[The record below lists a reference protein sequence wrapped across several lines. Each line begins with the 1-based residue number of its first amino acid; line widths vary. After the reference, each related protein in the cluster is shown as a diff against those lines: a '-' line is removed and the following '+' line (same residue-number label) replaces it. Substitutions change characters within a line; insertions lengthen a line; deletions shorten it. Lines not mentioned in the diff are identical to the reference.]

1 MLVDASV
8 RSDCQMGIEEAR
20 RNAWNGTICLHLL
33 SSERENIFR
42 LQLGQ
47 KIQGGYMYVPLLSFL
62 ERIEH

>member
-1 MLVDASV
+1 MSVDASV
-8 RSDCQMGIEEAR
+8 RSDCQMGIEEAK

-47 KIQGGYMYVPLLSFL
+47 KIQGGHMYVPLLSFL
-62 ERIEH
+62 EGIEH